1 MNHQTFTRLKN
12 FRILFEKVSN
22 RDKINW
28 TTVEGCIDYEDAI
41 DYFRQTYSFEEYEII
56 QIKEI
61 YE

>member
-1 MNHQTFTRLKN
+1 MQRSTITKLKS

-28 TTVEGCIDYEDAI
+28 TTVEGCIDCEDAI